1 MPDLLDLIQ
10 EQLNKINKIKQE
22 LIAELA
28 ELDEELKE
36 YDNDNTTNEIK

>member
-10 EQLNKINKIKQE
+10 DQLDKINKIKQE

>member
-10 EQLNKINKIKQE
+10 DYLDKANQVKQE
-22 LIAELA
+22 LLKELA

-36 YDNDNTTNEIK
+36 YDNDNKTNENK

>member
-10 EQLNKINKIKQE
+10 DQLNKINKIKQE
-22 LIAELA
+22 LLAELA
-28 ELDEELKE
+28 ELDEELKQ